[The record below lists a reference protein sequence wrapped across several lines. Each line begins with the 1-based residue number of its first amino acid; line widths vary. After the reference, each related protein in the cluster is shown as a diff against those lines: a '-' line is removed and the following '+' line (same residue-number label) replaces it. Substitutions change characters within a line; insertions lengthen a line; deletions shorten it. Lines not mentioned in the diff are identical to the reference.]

1 MSELPGGHGGPVLRA
16 VFRAAPE
23 DFVVEELPGFE
34 PSGEGEHLLLTIE
47 KRGMNTVHAARCLA
61 RWAGVPEHAVGYA
74 GLKDR
79 HAVTRQ
85 RFTVHLPKRVA
96 PELAALESPELRVIG
111 HAWHQ
116 RKLPRGALRGNR
128 FELRLREVEGDPAA
142 IESRLGAIAA
152 GGLPNYFGEQRFG
165 RDGDNVESARR
176 MFAGARVHR
185 EKRSIYLS
193 AARSALFNAVLAARV
208 RAGDWASG
216 RDGEVWMLDG
226 SQSVFGPEPATPG
239 LAARAARLDIHPTG
253 PLWGRGELRCAGAS
267 RELELATLEA
277 FADLRA
283 GLEAA
288 GLKQERRALRVR
300 VAGLA
305 WHWPAPGELA
315 LAFELPPGAYATGL
329 LAELGE
335 ARDGSRGGTCA
346 PDPQE

>member
-1 MSELPGGHGGPVLRA
+1 MSALPAGHGAPVLRA
-16 VFRAAPE
+16 LFRAAPE
-23 DFVVEELPGFE
+23 DFIVEELPGFE

-96 PELAALESPELRVIG
+96 PDLAALESPELRVLDS
-111 HAWHQ
+111 AWHQ

-128 FELRLREVEGDPAA
+128 FSLRLRELEGDPAA
-142 IESRLGAIAA
+142 IEARLQAIAS

-165 RDGDNVESARR
+165 REGDNVESARR

-185 EKRSIYLS
+185 DKRSIYLS
-193 AARSALFNAVLAARV
+193 AARSALFNAVLAARIG
-208 RAGDWASG
+208 AGDWAVG
-216 RDGEVWMLDG
+216 REGEVWMLDG
-226 SQSVFGPEPATPG
+226 SHSVFGPEPESPA
-239 LAARAARLDIHPTG
+239 LAERAARLDIHPTG
-253 PLWGRGELRCAGAS
+253 PLWGQGELRSAGAA
-267 RELELATLEA
+267 RALELAAVEP

-300 VAGLA
+300 VAGLS
-305 WHWPAPGELA
+305 WRMPAPGQLELR
-315 LAFELPPGAYATGL
+315 FELPPGAYATGL

-335 ARDGSRGGTCA
+335 VREA
-346 PDPQE
+346 PRAG